1 MPPAGGPP
9 PPPPG
14 PPSGDA
20 MPGHYVPVQNV
31 PGPPPPVVPG
41 AGGQP
46 AGDPPRRNGRR
57 ALIIVAV
64 VLVLLGA
71 GVGAW
76 FLLRP
81 PPIPDPEPAAEEL
94 AAALQAGTP
103 ADFPLT
109 MDTSASPDEQYAA
122 VFEQLVAAV
131 GEDAGTVALKSITP
145 LEEGDG
151 GTATATA
158 TFTWTWPVATEEA
171 WEYETV
177 AQLTYPGPADGE
189 AGEWEAA
196 WELGVL
202 APGLEAGERLAV
214 ERTEPVR
221 GDIVTT
227 SGETIVGLTP
237 VHRVGIDKT
246 RPGWETAAAQL
257 GEVLG
262 FDQSTTDD
270 IAAQVQS
277 AGAKAFID
285 VITIRDNDPEYD
297 FEAAMAINGVV
308 GIPDE
313 IPLARDRDFAR
324 AVLGTVGEATEEI
337 VKESKGTI
345 KAGDMVGL
353 SGVQAAYDEQ
363 LRGVPGLAVTIEP
376 AEGAEGGE
384 SREAFT
390 IEKQDGEAVAIS
402 LDPATQLHAQ
412 SVLEDFGDLATAIV
426 AIKPSTGA
434 VLAAASGPGSE
445 GFNTATLGQY
455 PPGST
460 FKIATS
466 LAMLRS
472 GTTPDSTLPCTATIN
487 VEGREFKNVPG
498 YPQSA
503 MGDAVPFRTVF
514 ANSCNTAFISQ
525 HDAISQQQLH
535 DAAAALGLGA
545 DHTVPFGGSAGFGD
559 VPTEAS
565 GTEHAASMIG
575 QGQVLATPL
584 AMATVAA
591 SVSAGHT
598 VSPWLVEPT
607 GKDAEAKPAGDLT
620 EDEAATLRD
629 LMGGVVEEGSATVL
643 QDVPGIVGAK
653 TGTAQFGDGSKAHV
667 WMLAVADDLAAV
679 VFIEEGELGS
689 TTAGPVMHEFLKG
702 N

>member
-1 MPPAGGPP
+1 
-9 PPPPG
+9 
-14 PPSGDA
+14 
-20 MPGHYVPVQNV
+20 MPG
-31 PGPPPPVVPG
+31 
-41 AGGQP
+41 GGQP
-46 AGDPPRRNGRR
+46 PVPPRKNGRR
-57 ALIIVAV
+57 ALIIAV
-64 VLVLLGA
+64 VVILLLAAGA
-71 GVGAW
+71 GVW
-76 FLLRP
+76 YLLRP
-81 PPIPDPEPAAEEL
+81 PPIPDPEPAAEQL

-103 ADFPLT
+103 AEFPLT
-109 MDTSASPDEQYAA
+109 METSASPDEQYAS

-131 GEDAGTVALKSITP
+131 GEDAGTVAVKSVTP

-158 TFTWTWPVATEEA
+158 TLAWTWPVATEEA

-177 AQLTYPGPADGE
+177 VQLAYPGPADGE
-189 AGEWEAA
+189 AGAWEAA
-196 WELGVL
+196 WNLGVL
-202 APGLEAGERLAV
+202 VPGLEAGERLAV

-246 RPGWETAAAQL
+246 RPGWDTAAAQL
-257 GEVLG
+257 GAVLG
-262 FDQSTTDD
+262 FDQATTDD

-277 AGAKAFID
+277 AGDKAFID

-297 FEAAMAINGVV
+297 FNAAMAIAGVV

-324 AVLGTVGEATEEI
+324 ALLGTVGEATEEI
-337 VKESKGTI
+337 VKDSEGTI
-345 KAGDMVGL
+345 KPGDMVGL

-376 AEGAEGGE
+376 GEDAEGGE

-390 IEKQDGEAVAIS
+390 IEKKDGEPVAIS
-402 LDPATQLHAQ
+402 LDPETQLRAQ
-412 SVLEDFGDLATAIV
+412 AALADFGDLASAIV
-426 AIKPSTGA
+426 AIKPSTGE

-466 LAMLRS
+466 LAMLRA

-487 VEGREFKNVPG
+487 VEGREFQNVPG

-525 HDAISQQQLH
+525 HQAISQQQLH
-535 DAAAALGLGA
+535 DAAASLGLGTE
-545 DHTVPFGGSAGFGD
+545 HTVSFGGAAAFGD
-559 VPTEAS
+559 VPTDAS

-607 GKDAEAKPAGDLT
+607 GEEADAEPVGDLT
-620 EDEAATLRD
+620 ADEAATLRD
-629 LMGGVVEEGSATVL
+629 LMGGVVQEGSAELL

-667 WMLAVADDLAAV
+667 WMLAIANDLAAV

-689 TTAGPVMHEFLKG
+689 TTAGPVMHKFLTG
-702 N
+702 S

>member
-1 MPPAGGPP
+1 MALIV
-9 PPPPG
+9 
-14 PPSGDA
+14 S
-20 MPGHYVPVQNV
+20 VL
-31 PGPPPPVVPG
+31 VVLLLAAG
-41 AGGQP
+41 AG
-46 AGDPPRRNGRR
+46 
-57 ALIIVAV
+57 L
-64 VLVLLGA
+64 
-71 GVGAW
+71 W
-76 FLLRP
+76 FLLRE

-109 MDTSASPDEQYAA
+109 MDTSASPDEQYTQ
-122 VFEQLVAAV
+122 VFEQLVAAA
-131 GEDAGTVALKSITP
+131 GEDSGTVAVKSVTP
-145 LEEGDG
+145 LKEGDD

-158 TFTWTWPVATEEA
+158 TLAWTWPVATEAA

-177 AQLTYPGPADGE
+177 ARLTYPGPTDGE
-189 AGEWEAA
+189 AGTWEAA
-196 WELGVL
+196 WETGILV
-202 APGLEAGERLAV
+202 PGLEPGERLAV

-221 GDIVTT
+221 GEIVTT

-246 RPGWETAAAQL
+246 RPGWDTAAAKL
-257 GEVLG
+257 GKVLD
-262 FDQSTTDD
+262 FDQDTTDG
-270 IAAQVQS
+270 IAAQVES
-277 AGAKAFID
+277 AGDKAFVE

-297 FEAAMAINGVV
+297 FDAAMAIDGVV

-313 IPLARDRDFAR
+313 LSLARERDFAR
-324 AVLGTVGEATEEI
+324 ALLGSVGEATAEI
-337 VKESKGTI
+337 VEESEGTI
-345 KAGDMVGL
+345 KPGDMVGL
-353 SGVQAAYDEQ
+353 SGLQAAHDEQ
-363 LRGVPGLAVTIEP
+363 LRGVPGLAVTIVP
-376 AEGAEGGE
+376 AEGGE
-384 SREAFT
+384 GREAFT
-390 IEKQDGEAVAIS
+390 IEKKDGEPVVVT
-402 LDPATQLHAQ
+402 LDPATQLRA
-412 SVLEDFGDLATAIV
+412 EAALADIDDVASAIV
-426 AIKPSTGA
+426 AIRPSTGE

-445 GFNTATLGQY
+445 GYNTATLGQY
-455 PPGST
+455 APGST

-487 VEGREFKNVPG
+487 VEGREFQNVPG

-535 DAAAALGLGA
+535 DAAASLGLGVKA
-545 DHTVPFGGSAGFGD
+545 EGFGAAAAFGD
-559 VPTEAS
+559 VPTEAA

-598 VSPWLVEPT
+598 VAPWLVEPS
-607 GKDAEAKPAGDLT
+607 GKQADQAAPGDLT
-620 EDEAATLRD
+620 ADEAATLRD
-629 LMGGVVEEGSATVL
+629 LMGGVVREGSATVL

-653 TGTAQFGDGSKAHV
+653 TGTAQFGDGNKAHV
-667 WMLAVADDLAAV
+667 WMLAIADDLAAV

-689 TTAGPVMHEFLKG
+689 TTAGPVMHKFLTG
-702 N
+702 R

>member
-1 MPPAGGPP
+1 MPPPGGPP
-9 PPPPG
+9 PPPP
-14 PPSGDA
+14 
-20 MPGHYVPVQNV
+20 VPVSGGGAPGTPPLGV
-31 PGPPPPVVPG
+31 PVS
-41 AGGQP
+41 GGQP
-46 AGDPPRRNGRR
+46 PVPPRKNGRR
-57 ALIIVAV
+57 ALIIALVV
-64 VLVLLGA
+64 VLLLAAGA
-71 GVGAW
+71 GVW
-76 FLLRP
+76 YLLRP
-81 PPIPDPEPAAEEL
+81 PPVPDPEAAAGEL

-109 MDTSASPDEQYAA
+109 METSASPDEQYAS
-122 VFEQLVAAV
+122 VFEQLVTAV
-131 GEDAGTVALKSITP
+131 GEDAGTVEVKNVTP

-158 TFTWTWPVATEEA
+158 TLTWTWPVATDEA

-177 AQLTYPGPADGE
+177 AELTYPGPADGE
-189 AGEWEAA
+189 AGAWEAA
-196 WELGVL
+196 WNLGVL
-202 APGLEAGERLAV
+202 VPGLEAGERLSV

-227 SGETIVGLTP
+227 SGETLVGLTP

-246 RPGWETAAAQL
+246 RPGWESAAAAL
-257 GEVLG
+257 GDVLG
-262 FDQSTTDD
+262 FDQATTDD
-270 IAAQVQS
+270 IAAQVES
-277 AGAKAFID
+277 AGAKAFIN

-297 FEAAMAINGVV
+297 FEAAMEIAGVV

-324 AVLGTVGEATEEI
+324 GLLGTVGEATEEI
-337 VKESKGTI
+337 VKDSEGTV

-376 AEGAEGGE
+376 AEGGGGGE

-390 IEKQDGEAVAIS
+390 IDKQDGEPVAIS
-402 LDPATQLHAQ
+402 LDPATQLRAQ
-412 SVLEDFGDLATAIV
+412 AALDGFGDLASAIV
-426 AIKPSTGA
+426 AIKPSTGE

-445 GFNTATLGQY
+445 GYSTATVGQY

-466 LAMLRS
+466 LAMLRA

-487 VEGREFKNVPG
+487 VEGRQFQNVPG

-525 HDAISQQQLH
+525 HQAISQQQLH
-535 DAAAALGLGA
+535 DAAAALGLGIE
-545 DHTVPFGGSAGFGD
+545 HEVPFGAAAGFGD

-607 GKDAEAKPAGDLT
+607 GKDAEAAPAGDLT

-629 LMGGVVEEGSATVL
+629 LMGGVVEEGSATIL

-702 N
+702 S

>member
-1 MPPAGGPP
+1 MPPAVGPP
-9 PPPPG
+9 PPP
-14 PPSGDA
+14 
-20 MPGHYVPVQNV
+20 VPVPVGTV
-31 PGPPPPVVPG
+31 PGPPPPPGVPVPG
-41 AGGQP
+41 GGQP
-46 AGDPPRRNGRR
+46 PVPPRKNGRR
-57 ALIIVAV
+57 ALIIAV
-64 VLVLLGA
+64 VVILLLAAGA
-71 GVGAW
+71 GVW
-76 FLLRP
+76 YLLRP
-81 PPIPDPEPAAEEL
+81 PPIPDPEPAAEQL

-103 ADFPLT
+103 AEFPLT
-109 MDTSASPDEQYAA
+109 METSASPDEQYAS

-131 GEDAGTVALKSITP
+131 GEDAGTVAVKSVTP

-158 TFTWTWPVATEEA
+158 TLAWTWPVATEEA

-177 AQLTYPGPADGE
+177 VQLTYPGPADGE
-189 AGEWEAA
+189 AGAWEAA
-196 WELGVL
+196 WNLGVL
-202 APGLEAGERLAV
+202 VPGLEAGERLAV

-246 RPGWETAAAQL
+246 RPGWDTAAAQL
-257 GEVLG
+257 GAVLG
-262 FDQSTTDD
+262 FDQATTDD

-277 AGAKAFID
+277 AGDKAFID

-297 FEAAMAINGVV
+297 FNAAMAIAGVV

-324 AVLGTVGEATEEI
+324 ALLGTVGEATEEI
-337 VKESKGTI
+337 VKDSEGTI
-345 KAGDMVGL
+345 KPGDMVGL

-376 AEGAEGGE
+376 GEDAEGGE

-390 IEKQDGEAVAIS
+390 IEKKDGEPVAIS
-402 LDPATQLHAQ
+402 LDPETQLRAQ
-412 SVLEDFGDLATAIV
+412 AALADFGDLASAIV
-426 AIKPSTGA
+426 AIKPSTGE

-466 LAMLRS
+466 LAMLRA

-487 VEGREFKNVPG
+487 VEGREFQNVPG

-525 HDAISQQQLH
+525 HQAISQQQLH
-535 DAAAALGLGA
+535 DAAASLGLGTE
-545 DHTVPFGGSAGFGD
+545 HTVSFGGAAAFGD

-607 GKDAEAKPAGDLT
+607 GEEADAEPAGDLT
-620 EDEAATLRD
+620 ADEAATLRD
-629 LMGGVVEEGSATVL
+629 LMGGVVQEGSAELL

-667 WMLAVADDLAAV
+667 WMLAIANDLAAV

-689 TTAGPVMHEFLKG
+689 TTAGPVMHKFLTG
-702 N
+702 S